1 MSTAEAGLNPC
12 TLAEYEAN
20 RKLTLESWESLQ
32 RPIKLAKGRILEK
45 IEEVEIKEEIDYDDD
60 EALLQGS
67 AAEAALGVKAA
78 PATPKFT
85 AKASPKVLAKAKTA
99 AVASDV
105 RGATPA
111 GSALPGKPGGIVTF
125 RGQQYEAK
133 ILPGTILKVPTF
145 LKGEPSST
153 LTGMLRGRFQ
163 DHRPLDFD
171 ENYFV
176 DVRQL
181 CDKLGTRR
189 C

>member
-1 MSTAEAGLNPC
+1 MKCVAVVESHKEDFNNVRLYLEYSHDAEAGLNPY

-60 EALLQGS
+60 DALPQGS

-85 AKASPKVLAKAKTA
+85 AKASPKALAKATTT

-105 RGATPA
+105 RGANPCHKRIARQARRNRHLPRPA
-111 GSALPGKPGGIVTF
+111 VRGEDSPGHDSESAHLLEG
-125 RGQQYEAK
+125 RA
-133 ILPGTILKVPTF
+133 F
-145 LKGEPSST
+145 L
-153 LTGMLRGRFQ
+153 
-163 DHRPLDFD
+163 D
-171 ENYFV
+171 
-176 DVRQL
+176 
-181 CDKLGTRR
+181 
-189 C
+189 

>member
-1 MSTAEAGLNPC
+1 MKCVAVAEAHKDDFNNVRLYLEYSHDAEAGLNPC

-60 EALLQGS
+60 EALPQGS

-105 RGATPA
+105 RGATPCRKRIA
-111 GSALPGKPGGIVTF
+111 RQPWRHRHLPRPAVRGKDPPGHDSESADLPEG
-125 RGQQYEAK
+125 RA
-133 ILPGTILKVPTF
+133 F
-145 LKGEPSST
+145 L
-153 LTGMLRGRFQ
+153 
-163 DHRPLDFD
+163 D
-171 ENYFV
+171 
-176 DVRQL
+176 
-181 CDKLGTRR
+181 
-189 C
+189 